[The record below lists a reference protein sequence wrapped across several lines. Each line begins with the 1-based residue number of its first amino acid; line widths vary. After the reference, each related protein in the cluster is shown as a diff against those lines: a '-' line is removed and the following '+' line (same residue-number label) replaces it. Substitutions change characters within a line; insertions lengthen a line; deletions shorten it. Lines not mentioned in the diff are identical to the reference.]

1 MRNEALQAEVSRTR
15 NELQGEIDKLGEQI
29 ELRNQKETGYT
40 THYCPTI
47 MFSHDF
53 LESCR

>member
-29 ELRNQKETGYT
+29 ELKSQKETGYT
-40 THYCPTI
+40 NHYYPEWC
-47 MFSHDF
+47 F
-53 LESCR
+53 LTRLRR

>member
-40 THYCPTI
+40 THYYPK
-47 MFSHDF
+47 
-53 LESCR
+53 